1 MNIAVIGYG
10 VEGQSCYEY
19 FSSRG
24 HNVTICDKSTE
35 INVPVGAKSQ
45 LGDGYLSNLDRF
57 DLIIRSAG
65 INRSVIL
72 EQNPNVGPKISTA
85 INQFMQHAPTQN
97 IIGITGTKGKGT
109 TSTLITRII
118 ESSGKK
124 AWLGGN
130 IGNSPLDFID
140 EVEQDDWVVLEL
152 SSFQLSDIQYSPHI
166 AVCLMVVP
174 EHLDWHEDLGDYTHA
189 KSNLFKYQEEDDV
202 AIYYVDNATSSQI
215 AHSSR
220 GRLIPYM
227 ASPGAIVKK
236 NGDIEIESQFICNV
250 SELKLLGQHNWQNVC
265 AAITAVCQAGFHDC
279 ATISNVIK
287 SFQGLPHRIE
297 YLKSYNEIKI
307 YNDSYATSLGATLA
321 AIRAIP
327 EPVICLI
334 GGYDRGLDLK
344 VFIESIAIE
353 IANKKMK
360 HMVIYGASKKRLS
373 HELQAANIGQF
384 TVSDQ
389 KDIGKLLEEAIK
401 LSKPG
406 DGIVLSPGFASFDMF
421 KNFEDRG
428 NKFREAVNNL

>member
-35 INVPVGAKSQ
+35 IIVPDGAESQ
-45 LGDGYLSNLDRF
+45 LGDNYLSNLDRF

-118 ESSGKK
+118 ESSGNK

-236 NGDIEIESQFICNV
+236 NGDIEIAFTQIAGLIARRIRCDIKVGQDVTIGELYGLIRFGSRVDIYLPPNV
-250 SELKLLGQHNWQNVC
+250 SPLVFIGQ
-265 AAITAVCQAGFHDC
+265 
-279 ATISNVIK
+279 K
-287 SFQGLPHRIE
+287 M
-297 YLKSYNEIKI
+297 
-307 YNDSYATSLGATLA
+307 
-321 AIRAIP
+321 
-327 EPVICLI
+327 I
-334 GGYDRGLDLK
+334 GGETVIADL
-344 VFIESIAIE
+344 VVPTEQRSSIT
-353 IANKKMK
+353 
-360 HMVIYGASKKRLS
+360 H
-373 HELQAANIGQF
+373 
-384 TVSDQ
+384 
-389 KDIGKLLEEAIK
+389 
-401 LSKPG
+401 
-406 DGIVLSPGFASFDMF
+406 
-421 KNFEDRG
+421 
-428 NKFREAVNNL
+428 